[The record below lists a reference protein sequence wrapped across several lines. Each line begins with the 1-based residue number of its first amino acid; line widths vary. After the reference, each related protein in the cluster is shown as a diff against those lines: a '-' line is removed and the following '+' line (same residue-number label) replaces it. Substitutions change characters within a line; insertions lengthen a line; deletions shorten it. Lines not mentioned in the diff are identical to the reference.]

1 VQSLIVTRWGCQN
14 RFLRGG
20 QLSSPRPTEFD
31 SGEYVGNVANAGS
44 SRSSRTVTTDARTDG
59 APSGTT
65 TELSSYRCIIRN
77 RYVLSNP
84 QYHTPRIER
93 KVITV
98 PGGRARERHPAAL
111 PQKFDRWPRPARK
124 QRGTRLDVDGSLGL
138 IDRAYCGVHFRRFFG
153 SLTKRFSLVNIRF
166 SGCQARFLIAQS
178 CFVEQPPTT
187 RNRVFDDITLVEILL
202 DEYRR
207 LRRRSETDRLG

>member
-1 VQSLIVTRWGCQN
+1 MSEPIPERRV
-14 RFLRGG
+14 

-93 KVITV
+93 KSDHRPRWSRPREASSRVAPKIRQMAATCTETTWHAARR
-98 PGGRARERHPAAL
+98 GRISRFDRKRLLWRPFPAA
-111 PQKFDRWPRPARK
+111 
-124 QRGTRLDVDGSLGL
+124 
-138 IDRAYCGVHFRRFFG
+138 FFG
-153 SLTKRFSLVNIRF
+153 SLTKRVLLVNIRF
-166 SGCQARFLIAQS
+166 SGCLARFLIAQS
-178 CFVEQPPTT
+178 RLVEQPPTT
-187 RNRVFDDITLVEILL
+187 RNRVFDGIALVEILL
-202 DEYRR
+202 DEHRR
-207 LRRRSETDRLG
+207 PRRRIETDPLG